1 MALNH
6 PHDLDAWRR
15 WQRGRH
21 ALRRLR
27 DLTRR
32 PAPPELHLHTLGEA
46 APRILVVLD
55 ATTPSAVGAYAA
67 PIAHLAEPVA
77 VLAPGD
83 VREHLPV
90 PAASAP
96 EAMDAD
102 AGVGATAPRWRVR
115 RVDAATGAASAGATS
130 GANVTA
136 EPPGPPAGLAEV
148 RAMLA
153 AGHFLPVSAIAHSWA
168 GRLGARFAVAQH
180 GLMTPFAPP
189 LPEGAHLLAFGEA
202 DADFWRSGR
211 DDVTSEVVGAQLLW
225 RATQERLER
234 ERAGVAPVDPHA
246 RPVFLG
252 QLHGAELARRRSA
265 AAASAFCTT
274 TGASYRP
281 HPAERDAL
289 SRLQHRVWQRRGI
302 EIDTDRR
309 PLAELGRPVAAVFST
324 GVLEAAAAGI
334 PAWATAVDPPEWV
347 RDFWTRYDLREFT
360 VERDRPTPPP
370 AVPELEP
377 ARAIAAALERLVGGT
392 A

>member
-6 PHDLDAWRR
+6 PRDVDAWRR

-32 PAPPELHLHTLGEA
+32 PAPPELHLHTRGEA

-90 PAASAP
+90 PDARAGEGPDARAGEGAAAP
-96 EAMDAD
+96 Q
-102 AGVGATAPRWRVR
+102 WRVR
-115 RVDAATGAASAGATS
+115 RLDDPARPGEA
-130 GANVTA
+130 
-136 EPPGPPAGLAEV
+136 PGPPAGLARV

-153 AGHFLPVSAIAHSWA
+153 SGHFLPVSAIAHEWA

-189 LPEGAHLLAFGEA
+189 LPEGAHLLAFTDA
-202 DADFWRSGR
+202 DAEFWRSGR
-211 DDVTSEVVGAQLLW
+211 DDVTSEPVGSQLLW
-225 RATQERLER
+225 RATRRRLER
-234 ERAGVAPVDPHA
+234 ERAGAEPVDPRT

-252 QLHGAELARRRSA
+252 QLHGAELPRRLS
-265 AAASAFCTT
+265 AASARAFCTA

-281 HPAERDAL
+281 HPAERDVL
-289 SRLQHRVWQRRGI
+289 SRLQHRAWARRGI
-302 EIDTDRR
+302 EIDTAPR

-334 PAWATAVDPPEWV
+334 PAWVTAVDPPEWV
-347 RDFWTRYDLREFT
+347 RDFWTRYALGEFNA
-360 VERDRPTPPP
+360 ERDRPTPPP

-377 ARAIAAALERLVGGT
+377 ARAIAAALDRLVGGP